1 MTHFFRLIM
10 ISCSMLALSGCSS
23 AYYGAMEKL
32 GYEKRD
38 ILVDRVEQASDA
50 QGDAQETFQSAL
62 EQFQQVIGTP
72 ESELNNVYKDINSA
86 FEDSQAAAKRVSDRI
101 DQVEKVAED
110 LFDEWE
116 TELGEYSN
124 ANLRRQSEQQ
134 LNDTRRQYN
143 ALVRQMRQVESR
155 MQPVLTAFQD
165 QVLYL
170 KHNLNAQAIGALK
183 GELGRIESDVA
194 TLIQNM
200 QQSIAESEAFIAR
213 FQSP

>member
-1 MTHFFRLIM
+1 MNQLQRSFLL
-10 ISCSMLALSGCSS
+10 LAFALTLSACSS

-72 ESELNNVYKDINSA
+72 ESELNSVYQDINSA

-116 TELGEYSN
+116 KELDAYSN

-183 GELGRIESDVA
+183 GELGRMESDV
-194 TLIQNM
+194 TSLIKNM

-213 FQSP
+213 FKSP

>member
-1 MTHFFRLIM
+1 MIIRTLL

-72 ESELNNVYKDINSA
+72 ESELNSVYQDINSA

-170 KHNLNAQAIGALK
+170 KHNLNAQAISSLKSELRGVESNVSAL
-183 GELGRIESDVA
+183 VA
-194 TLIQNM
+194 AM
-200 QQSIAESEAFIAR
+200 EQSIGEADAFIR
-213 FQSP
+213 TLEN

>member
-1 MTHFFRLIM
+1 MTQHLRTLFIATT
-10 ISCSMLALSGCSS
+10 CLALAACSS

-72 ESELNNVYKDINSA
+72 ESELNRVYRDINSA

-101 DQVEKVAED
+101 DQVEKVADD

-116 TELGEYSN
+116 KELDAYSN

-143 ALVRQMRQVESR
+143 ALLRQMRQVESR

-183 GELGRIESDVA
+183 GELGRMESDVA
-194 TLIQNM
+194 TLIKNM

>member
-1 MTHFFRLIM
+1 M
-10 ISCSMLALSGCSS
+10 IRTVFIAGLVLALSACSS

-72 ESELNNVYKDINSA
+72 ESELNSVYQDINSA

-116 TELGEYSN
+116 KELDAYSN

-183 GELGRIESDVA
+183 GELGRMESDV
-194 TLIQNM
+194 TSLIKNM

-213 FQSP
+213 FKSP

>member
-72 ESELNNVYKDINSA
+72 ESELNSVYQDINSA

-194 TLIQNM
+194 SLIQNM

>member
-1 MTHFFRLIM
+1 MIIRTLL

-72 ESELNNVYKDINSA
+72 ESELNSVYQDINSA

-116 TELGEYSN
+116 KELDAYSN

-183 GELGRIESDVA
+183 GELGRMESDV
-194 TLIQNM
+194 TSLIKNM

-213 FQSP
+213 FKSP

>member
-1 MTHFFRLIM
+1 MIIRTLV
-10 ISCSMLALSGCSS
+10 ISCSMLALSACSS

-72 ESELNNVYKDINSA
+72 ESELNRVYKDINSA

-101 DQVEKVAED
+101 NQVEKVADD

-116 TELGEYSN
+116 KELDAYSN

-155 MQPVLTAFQD
+155 MQPVLT
-165 QVLYL
+165 L
-170 KHNLNAQAIGALK
+170 
-183 GELGRIESDVA
+183 S
-194 TLIQNM
+194 LIH
-200 QQSIAESEAFIAR
+200 I
-213 FQSP
+213 

>member
-1 MTHFFRLIM
+1 MIIRTLL

-72 ESELNNVYKDINSA
+72 ESELNSVYQDINSA

-183 GELGRIESDVA
+183 GELGRIESDV
-194 TLIQNM
+194 TSLIKNM

-213 FQSP
+213 FKSP